1 MCVPLLISLPK
12 SQYLI
17 HVPVKLN
24 RSPSIQ
30 EILWN
35 FNCLEDEKQRLTL
48 KDNPHFYAE
57 LPTSSEAYGDSVQ
70 IDPTEDFW
78 HDDEFY
84 VLTDK
89 PEVVHIKTG
98 QVSQFFGNFWCPQD
112 AIIFKGLGVLF
123 LYTAFLMSFQTSV
136 GGSGEKASLRHLPE
150 AHPAGSVSGSRC
162 PPF

>member
-1 MCVPLLISLPK
+1 MSLPK

-17 HVPVKLN
+17 YVPVRLN

-35 FNCLEDEKQRLTL
+35 FNCLEDEKQRLNL

-70 IDPTEDFW
+70 IDPTEDFR
-78 HDDEFY
+78 HANEFY

-89 PEVVHIKTG
+89 PELVHIKTG
-98 QVSQFFGNFWCPQD
+98 QVSQFFVNFWSPKS
-112 AIIFKGLGVLF
+112 AIIFKGLGVFFFIPLF
-123 LYTAFLMSFQTSV
+123 
-136 GGSGEKASLRHLPE
+136 
-150 AHPAGSVSGSRC
+150 
-162 PPF
+162 